1 MSPNPNGPDI
11 SNRRTRTDIKP
22 APDEHVDPIETPAPQ
37 KTTPAST
44 SRKKASAEAE
54 TAPRAL
60 NLQVS
65 EDVAQTIDYAK
76 FKTKLS
82 KRAIVE
88 QAVLAHWSAYTPDN
102 A

>member
-1 MSPNPNGPDI
+1 MTNTPNLE
-11 SNRRTRTDIKP
+11 NRRTRATVKP
-22 APDEHVDPIETPAPQ
+22 SPDEHIDPIETTAVKPAPTQ
-37 KTTPAST
+37 PA
-44 SRKKASAEAE
+44 RKPVSAQAE
-54 TAPRAL
+54 GAQRAL

-65 EDVAQTIDYAK
+65 EEVAQTIDFAK

-88 QAVLAHWSAYTPDN
+88 QAVLAHWAKYTPEQQ

>member
-1 MSPNPNGPDI
+1 MSPTPNLN
-11 SNRRTRTDIKP
+11 NRRTRLDIKP

-37 KTTPAST
+37 KTDPAPP
-44 SRKKASAEAE
+44 SRSKASADAE

-60 NLQVS
+60 NLQVN
-65 EDVAQTIDYAK
+65 ENVAQIIDFVK

-88 QAVLAHWSAYTPDN
+88 QAVLAHWSDYTPEQD
-102 A
+102 